1 MNENIDFIVLEQ
13 DDGAGCALIAATVE
27 GAVPAIDGYNT
38 PYIVAEGYDH
48 AARDWEDCRLFD
60 DIGKAKLAYEKLR
73 GRDYSLD
80 ADMPDSIAFRAKRSD
95 IGTDDYRAKDF
106 YKNAYRLI
114 DDSYTAIAWR
124 SEDRSLVYLAVADRG
139 NELSVLH
146 FPASAL
152 EGLDSPAL
160 SHEDLFD
167 VLGAVQDL
175 HVGDAYAESDAV
187 AEFARTSRAA
197 ASFRPSVLVWP
208 GMENS
213 ILRSSSDSPPTR
225 TRARRG
231 PSADFPTRSW
241 KARSR
246 RRPPRWTPSLAIFA
260 ARSCSIGA
268 SCCVP
273 KRRAGCTSLAAA
285 RWKRGAATRRPWPPR
300 PRRPRLSATAAPSS
314 TEATSISKPAA
325 GNASRRPIR

>member
-1 MNENIDFIVLEQ
+1 MNQNTAAAKDDDEIVFKIKRSAIADALRSDFEMPIPVTDANIEVVVNQITALIDEFPTGVPTEFFDLGIDHHKGIDFYRRI
-13 DDGAGCALIAATVE
+13 
-27 GAVPAIDGYNT
+27 
-38 PYIVAEGYDH
+38 YD
-48 AARDWEDCRLFD
+48 LLG
-60 DIGKAKLAYEKLR
+60 DING
-73 GRDYSLD
+73 
-80 ADMPDSIAFRAKRSD
+80 PCC
-95 IGTDDYRAKDF
+95 GT
-106 YKNAYRLI
+106 
-114 DDSYTAIAWR
+114 AWA
-124 SEDRSLVYLAVADRG
+124 SEDSSLVYFAVADRG

-197 ASFRPSVLVWP
+197 ASFRPSVLVWARDGELDLEVVKRFATDP
-208 GMENS
+208 YAREKRAIRGLSDAQLES
-213 ILRSSSDSPPTR
+213 EIAKAAAALDSKPRHLRSPELQHRSVMLR
-225 TRARRG
+225 TEKARRLHE
-231 PSADFPTRSW
+231 S
-241 KARSR
+241 
-246 RRPPRWTPSLAIFA
+246 
-260 ARSCSIGA
+260 RSCEMERG
-268 SCCVP
+268 
-273 KRRAGCTSLAAA
+273 
-285 RWKRGAATRRPWPPR
+285 GAATRRPWPPR